1 MRRTAFIFVTV
12 ILLSFA
18 MNSCGYGAG
27 AYRELADIE
36 SYAAERPDSALQ
48 ALEKIDARGSAGR
61 RSGPGTAC

>member
-1 MRRTAFIFVTV
+1 
-12 ILLSFA
+12 